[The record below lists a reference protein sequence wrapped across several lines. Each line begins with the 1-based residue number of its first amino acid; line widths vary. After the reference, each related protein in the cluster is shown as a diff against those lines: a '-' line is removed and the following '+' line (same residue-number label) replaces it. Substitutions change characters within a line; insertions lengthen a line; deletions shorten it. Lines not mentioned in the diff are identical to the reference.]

1 MTYYT
6 HTINSVVGNIL
17 NEYNPDGNPLKV
29 IAGDFVSVFEY
40 NQGLLSRV
48 KHTPNAKGWIKTT
61 IVHDWIQNEV
71 ERNVQVKEVRVEFE
85 PKTGLASAKFDYV
98 YDLSLA
104 KLRYKRV
111 WKSSYKSFWRN
122 FFLYLKFLNQKS

>member
-1 MTYYT
+1 MSDPPLPTDSVYDIL
-6 HTINSVVGNIL
+6 HTINSVAGNIL
-17 NEYNPDGNPLKV
+17 YEYNADGNPLKV

-40 NQGLLSRV
+40 NQGGLLSRV

-61 IVHDWIQNEV
+61 IVHNWIQNEV

-111 WKSSYKSFWRN
+111 WKSSYKSLW
-122 FFLYLKFLNQKS
+122 

>member
-1 MTYYT
+1 M
-6 HTINSVVGNIL
+6 
-17 NEYNPDGNPLKV
+17 
-29 IAGDFVSVFEY
+29 
-40 NQGLLSRV
+40 
-48 KHTPNAKGWIKTT
+48 KTT

-104 KLRYKRV
+104 KLR
-111 WKSSYKSFWRN
+111 
-122 FFLYLKFLNQKS
+122 

>member
-6 HTINSVVGNIL
+6 HTINSVLGNIL
-17 NEYNPDGNPLKV
+17 NEYNADGNPLKV

-48 KHTPNAKGWIKTT
+48 KHTPSAKGWIKTT

-98 YDLSLA
+98 YNLPLT
-104 KLRYKRV
+104 KLR
-111 WKSSYKSFWRN
+111 
-122 FFLYLKFLNQKS
+122 